1 MTRLLLFLD
10 PDFISLLAEILLQPT
25 AGNPTWH
32 GVNAGS
38 IDVNGSFP
46 NGNTMAPCVITGDA
60 LQMTEL

>member
-1 MTRLLLFLD
+1 MIRLLTFLA

-32 GVNAGS
+32 GVNVGS
-38 IDVNGSFP
+38 IDNGSFP
-46 NGNTMAPCVITGDA
+46 NGNTMAPCVITGEV